1 MCRTLLMEGEQMNA
15 AVSACAPSSTSWDS
29 IDWIAVQRHV
39 RGLQARIVKA
49 VQDGRHNKAKALQ
62 WLLTH
67 SFSGK
72 ALAVKRVSENKGKN
86 TAGVD
91 KVTWNTP
98 RPRPVR

>member
-1 MCRTLLMEGEQMNA
+1 MNA
-15 AVSACAPSSTSWDS
+15 ATLACAPSGTSWDS
-29 IDWIAVQRHV
+29 IDWIAVQRRV

-72 ALAVKRVSENKGKN
+72 ASAVKRVSENKGKIPLGW
-86 TAGVD
+86 TRSLGIHRG
-91 KVTWNTP
+91 P
-98 RPRPVR
+98 RSARLRR